1 MRAFL
6 TASLLC
12 GGLLLAACGGDNDAA
27 LVADAGATPAPSV
40 ENVAEAG
47 AIEASLVLRCGAP
60 FTRDATPA
68 TLAAVFGREN
78 VIPETVDGPEGTRVN
93 VTAIYPNDPARRIEV
108 VFRNEEER
116 TDLSAVMVTSLESQ
130 WTGPGGIR
138 IGAGIDVVQSANGAA
153 FDVMGF
159 QWDYGGFV
167 ADWKGGELGEANS
180 CAATV
185 RLSPRAESLPAE
197 IVGDGVLPSSDLPA
211 MRAAQPE
218 VSSFGITWMSAS

>member
-6 TASLLC
+6 TAGLVC
-12 GGLLLAACGGDNDAA
+12 GGLLATACGSEKDATS
-27 LVADAGATPAPSV
+27 LTDVGATPSSA
-40 ENVAEAG
+40 AEIVAG
-47 AIEASLVLRCGAP
+47 AGTTEASLMLRCGAP
-60 FTRDATPA
+60 FTREATPA

-78 VIPETVDGPEGTRVN
+78 VIPETVDGPEGTQVN
-93 VTAIYPNDPARRIEV
+93 VTAIYPNDPTRRIEV

-116 TDLSAVMVTSLESQ
+116 TDLSAVMVSSPESR
-130 WTGPGGIR
+130 WTGPGGVR
-138 IGAGIDVVQSANGAA
+138 IGDGIEAVRQANGVA

-167 ADWKGGELGEANS
+167 ADWKGGKLGGANG

-185 RLSPRAESLPAE
+185 RLSPISESLPAE

-218 VSSFGITWMSAS
+218 VSSFGINWAPAT